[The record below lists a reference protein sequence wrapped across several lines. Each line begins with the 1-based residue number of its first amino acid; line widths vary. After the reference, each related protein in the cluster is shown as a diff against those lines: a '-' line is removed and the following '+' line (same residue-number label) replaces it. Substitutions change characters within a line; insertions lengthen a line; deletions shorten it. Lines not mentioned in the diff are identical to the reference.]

1 MNNLRVIFFFDEW
14 KNACGQTAF
23 YIGQNDCQNVSPSI
37 IQAITKCHCDDFR
50 RPSKLNAPATSD
62 KINEYYL
69 RVLPTRFSSRRQ
81 FDLFNISH
89 TIRAVAP
96 RNVLLLLHFRF
107 YISKFRANTFA
118 NQLTRLWH
126 SANRQETYMW
136 NSMFE
141 RMYTADDSAR
151 FIAKETLLTNRR
163 SSSTLSF
170 IIITIDPWRVVARNK
185 FIEKRVA
192 AALSV
197 RVTCRTYVYKCLESW
212 YR

>member
-1 MNNLRVIFFFDEW
+1 MISHHSLVYSALWICWHEWIIYVLSFFFDEW

-23 YIGQNDCQNVSPSI
+23 YISQNDCQNVSSSI

-50 RPSKLNAPATSD
+50 RPSELNAPATSD

-96 RNVLLLLHFRF
+96 RNLLLLLHFRL

-126 SANRQETYMW
+126 SANRHETYMW

-141 RMYTADDSAR
+141 RTQQMIARVSSRKKRYWQTAVLHR
-151 FIAKETLLTNRR
+151 RCRLL
-163 SSSTLSF
+163 L
-170 IIITIDPWRVVARNK
+170 
-185 FIEKRVA
+185 
-192 AALSV
+192 
-197 RVTCRTYVYKCLESW
+197 
-212 YR
+212 